1 MSYLY
6 LFEARGR
13 TNYIP
18 YNLLFRGLEFLPFV
32 VGQHEL
38 PRGGMYKRNAYEK
51 WDRQKKKVFSFYSS
65 LARFGRVSN
74 MVWRSRLPSAS
85 PPLYIHD
92 QTRSFCEGTFTAR
105 HSPTTTRLLCSN
117 AGRFTK
123 HVVAAH
129 IPKCLRRARRSASQA
144 VWKQGRLLPGSN

>member
-51 WDRQKKKVFSFYSS
+51 WDRQKRKVFSF
-65 LARFGRVSN
+65 LARFGGVSN
-74 MVWRSRLPSAS
+74 MAVSAALRLPA
-85 PPLYIHD
+85 LVH
-92 QTRSFCEGTFTAR
+92 TRS
-105 HSPTTTRLLCSN
+105 N
-117 AGRFTK
+117 AFFLRRYLHGSSQSDNDAALVLQRGACFTK
-123 HVVAAH
+123 HAPY

-144 VWKQGRLLPGSN
+144 VWTQGRLLPGAN